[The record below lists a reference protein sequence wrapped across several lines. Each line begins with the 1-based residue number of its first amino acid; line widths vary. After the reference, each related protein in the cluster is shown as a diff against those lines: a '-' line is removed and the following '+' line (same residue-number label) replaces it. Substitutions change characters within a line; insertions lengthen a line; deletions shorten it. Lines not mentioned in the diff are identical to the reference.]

1 MPRAVAFL
9 EKIFCLRI
17 QKHGAL
23 VKKVQILL
31 VGGAPGDV
39 GHVGCEGL
47 AADIA
52 GDLGEDTVT
61 VVVVLGSLTRPLR
74 SVHLRLSNRLN
85 NDNM

>member
-1 MPRAVAFL
+1 MGYGGVKAV
-9 EKIFCLRI
+9 ECGS
-17 QKHGAL
+17 HCTE
-23 VKKVQILL
+23 
-31 VGGAPGDV
+31 GDV